1 MTSEE
6 ARSALIQR
14 PLAERVK
21 RDIGEAIA
29 ELRLAEIRLSRER
42 RQGIEAKLRRVLTRI
57 DEMAGAGLPVP
68 QDEIAKPAPVSPSIG
83 RHFL

>member
-14 PLAERVK
+14 TLAERVK
-21 RDIGEAIA
+21 RDIGDAIA

-42 RQGIEAKLRRVLTRI
+42 RQGIEKKLRRVLTRV
-57 DEMAGAGLPVP
+57 DEMAGAGPPVP
-68 QDEIAKPAPVSPSIG
+68 QDKAQPASASPQEAE
-83 RHFL
+83 

>member
-14 PLAERVK
+14 TLKERVK
-21 RDIGEAIA
+21 RDLGDAIA

-42 RQGIEAKLRRVLTRI
+42 RQGIEAKLRRVLARV
-57 DEMAGAGLPVP
+57 DDMAGAGTSVP
-68 QDEIAKPAPVSPSIG
+68 QNEIAKPASASP
-83 RHFL
+83 REAA